1 MDNLG
6 DKEPAGSDASSGAS
20 PDAPSPVP
28 RCGNCRAVLIGPYCA
43 HCGQHAH
50 SSARHLHLVVHDAW
64 HDLTHL
70 DGRLWDTLA
79 MLLLRPGRLT
89 VDYFDEKR
97 SRYLPP
103 VRLYLVLSVLF
114 FSLSGSIGPGL
125 HGGSRVVTPADLQR
139 EIDRETDPQQREA
152 LKETQAGLES
162 IRPGAAGA
170 TCDSIRL
177 RRFARV
183 ELAARD
189 ACKRIVADEGRSFLS
204 ILAHNVPRM
213 MFVFLPLVAAVMR
226 LLYLRPRRY
235 YVEHLVLLL
244 HNHSAL
250 FLVFSLINL
259 IGLLGNLWSPAAAVS
274 SVLVK
279 LAVCGYVPWYLFAAM
294 RKYYGQGRLLTLA
307 KFSALLSVYFIF
319 LLVTLLCTAVITAL
333 EMPL

>member
-1 MDNLG
+1 VDNLD
-6 DKEPAGSDASSGAS
+6 DKKAAGPDAMSG
-20 PDAPSPVP
+20 APSPER
-28 RCGNCRAVLIGPYCA
+28 RCGNCDTILTGPYCA
-43 HCGQHAH
+43 NCGQHAH

-64 HDLTHL
+64 HDLTHI
-70 DGRLWDTLA
+70 DGRLWHTLA
-79 MLLLRPGRLT
+79 ILLVRPGRLT
-89 VDYFDEKR
+89 IDYFDEKR

-114 FSLSGSIGPGL
+114 FSLSGSVGSGL
-125 HGGSRVVTPADLQR
+125 HGESRIVAPKDLQR
-139 EIDRETDPQQREA
+139 EISRETDPEEREA
-152 LKETQAGLES
+152 LKQAQARLES
-162 IRPGAAGA
+162 LRPGSAGA
-170 TCDSIRL
+170 SCDSIRL
-177 RRFARV
+177 PRFARV
-183 ELAARD
+183 EQAARD

-259 IGLLGNLWSPAAAVS
+259 VGLLGNLWSPAMTLS
-274 SVLVK
+274 SGLAK
-279 LAVCGYVPWYLFAAM
+279 LAVCAYMPWYLFTAM
-294 RKYYGQGRLLTLA
+294 RKYYVQGRLLTLA
-307 KFSALLSVYFIF
+307 KFSALVSVYFVF
-319 LLVTLLCTAVITAL
+319 LLTTLICTAVITAL